1 MESMA
6 NRSIV
11 KWPLLAAGVLWLSG
25 CADWGSEPFR
35 VQRDYGTSVR
45 EMVANQ
51 IYDPRKALH
60 PAPSFPDGI
69 EGNKGDRVLEQAYR
83 TDIGSPQR
91 VRTTRDI
98 NGGVGGGL
106 SGNSNGGGGGSSG
119 GSSR

>member
-1 MESMA
+1 MKPMV

-11 KWPLLAAGVLWLSG
+11 KLLPLAAGVLWFAG

-51 IYDPRKALH
+51 IYDPRKAIY
-60 PAPSFPDGI
+60 PAVPAPDGI
-69 EGNKGDRVLEQAYR
+69 EGKKGDRILENAYR
-83 TDIGSPQR
+83 NDIGSPQR

-98 NGGVGGGL
+98 NGGIGGGVGGG
-106 SGNSNGGGGGSSG
+106 SGGGGSSG
-119 GSSR
+119 GASR